1 MDVSQMILISNLVTQ
16 LCDALVGGK
25 RDVYDVLGLIAAFG
39 SLFVSAVGVLVTL
52 WLVTVVQNGI
62 NNRRL
67 IKDHFI
73 KEVLE
78 IRKDY
83 LDLLRKLEE
92 GEVSPKQVPYLFQQ
106 INIRVVDL
114 MPILQREF
122 NLVKDNISDYHVKVL
137 GRVTE
142 IREYTRKFK
151 GNGKVFREAESK
163 EQLQEIHGSS
173 IGVFNSLIMQ
183 INDSA

>member
-1 MDVSQMILISNLVTQ
+1 MDFAHITLLIKTLTE
-16 LCDALVGGK
+16 LCESLAKGNRDAF
-25 RDVYDVLGLIAAFG
+25 DVLGLIAAFA
-39 SLFVSAVGVLVTL
+39 SLVVSAAGVLVTL

-78 IRKDY
+78 IRKEY
-83 LDLLRKLEE
+83 LDLVRMLEE
-92 GEVSPKQVPYLFQQ
+92 GSVKPKLVPVLFRQ
-106 INIRVVDL
+106 INIRVLDT

-122 NLVKDNISDYHVKVL
+122 SLVKDNIGEYHFKVL
-137 GRVTE
+137 TAVTE
-142 IREYTRKFK
+142 MKEYTRKYK
-151 GNGKVFREAESK
+151 GNGKVFLDVDSK
-163 EQLQEIHGSS
+163 EKLQEIHGAS
-173 IGVFNSLIMQ
+173 IGVFNLLIMQ